1 MKTSV
6 QNVDL
11 SKFAAEFR
19 RKLVYLQLHAMK
31 SQSNSMKDIL
41 HRANFDWAFVGKE
54 NIYHIIHKKIART
67 PTCAGNF
74 LLTTGGRIN

>member
-31 SQSNSMKDIL
+31 SQSNSMKDICTGL
-41 HRANFDWAFVGKE
+41 ILIGRSLE
-54 NIYHIIHKKIART
+54 KKISIT
-67 PTCAGNF
+67 
-74 LLTTGGRIN
+74 